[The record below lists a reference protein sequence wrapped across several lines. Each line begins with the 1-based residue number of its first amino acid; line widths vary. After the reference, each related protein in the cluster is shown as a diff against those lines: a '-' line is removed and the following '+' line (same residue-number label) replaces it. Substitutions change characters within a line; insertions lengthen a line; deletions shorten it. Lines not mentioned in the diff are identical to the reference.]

1 MESINLKI
9 TKQDKALLDNL
20 IKMLGRAKLELE
32 GVEIIVAAD
41 SMRWLSRLQKQIE
54 DLQKAPPI
62 EFLEDKKILS
72 TPTDSSF
79 KKKRGGK

>member
-1 MESINLKI
+1 MESVNLKI

-20 IKMLGRAKLELE
+20 IKMLGRAKMELE

-54 DLQKAPPI
+54 EESQKPHIKISDKEPI
-62 EFLEDKKILS
+62 KEDKKG
-72 TPTDSSF
+72 
-79 KKKRGGK
+79 KK